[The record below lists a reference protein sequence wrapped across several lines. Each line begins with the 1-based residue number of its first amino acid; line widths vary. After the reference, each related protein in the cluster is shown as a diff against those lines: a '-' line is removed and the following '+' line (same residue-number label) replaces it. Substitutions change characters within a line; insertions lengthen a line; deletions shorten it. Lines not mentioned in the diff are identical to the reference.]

1 MKILLVIRKFGLGGT
16 ERRMEAL
23 YKHISASHECKKY
36 ELTDVPT
43 EYVLD
48 GQTAFTKDT
57 YKKKWQCLKNEI
69 HAYQPDVI
77 HCFDLETSIYCK
89 TILLFNRRAV
99 LIAGF
104 GSSVIESKIIRSLIQ
119 LPFFQP
125 DIFICNSKKGV
136 KYLKETLSIKTA
148 IEFIP
153 NGLSATD
160 FSEQFQATNYF
171 PDNNP
176 IIGYIGKFDSN
187 KRADRM
193 MDIALE
199 LKEHPLRPNFI
210 LVGTGPLLQEAKKR
224 AQEIGMEKRI
234 VFTGLTEK
242 AHLIARSF
250 DAAVLCS
257 DLEGFPNVLVEYMAM
272 GIPFVTTNAG
282 DSGDI
287 VTQHQ
292 CGILVEKFSA
302 GEFAKE
308 IINLLEN
315 ETLRYTLSALGKK
328 TFTEQYTIETMSKRY
343 LEVYQRMLKLN

>member
-23 YKHISASHECKKY
+23 YKHISTSHECKKY

-48 GQTAFTKDT
+48 GKTVFTKDT

-69 HAYQPDVI
+69 RTYQPDVV

-89 TILLFNRRAV
+89 TILLLNRKTA

-136 KYLKETLSIKTA
+136 KYLKETLGIKTA
-148 IEFIP
+148 TEFIP
-153 NGLSATD
+153 NGLSASD
-160 FSEQFQATNYF
+160 FSEQAETIDYF
-171 PDNNP
+171 PNNNP
-176 IIGYIGKFDSN
+176 IIGYIGKFDTN
-187 KRADRM
+187 KRGDRM
-193 MDIALE
+193 IDIAYQ
-199 LKEHPLRPNFI
+199 LKEHPMQPNF
-210 LVGTGPLLQEAKKR
+210 LVVGTGPLLQEAKKR

-234 VFTGLTEK
+234 VFTGLAEK

-272 GIPFVTTNAG
+272 GIPFVTTDAG

-292 CGILVEKFSA
+292 CGILVEKFSPEA
-302 GEFAKE
+302 FASA
-308 IINLLEN
+308 IVNLLEN
-315 ETLRYTLSALGKK
+315 ETLRNTLSELGKK
-328 TFTEQYTIETMSKRY
+328 TFAGQYTIETMSNRY
-343 LEVYQRMLKLN
+343 LEVYQRMLKFN